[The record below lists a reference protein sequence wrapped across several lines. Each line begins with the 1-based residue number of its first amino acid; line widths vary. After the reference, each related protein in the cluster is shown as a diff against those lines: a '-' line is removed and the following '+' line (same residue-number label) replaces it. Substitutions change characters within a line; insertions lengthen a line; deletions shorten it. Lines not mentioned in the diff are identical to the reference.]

1 LGGLGDRKD
10 LGEVEGRENISKIY
24 YRKINEMGLIKL
36 YLYIDIN
43 ICNNNKEKEAINLR
57 GHGIGT

>member
-1 LGGLGDRKD
+1 MGGLGDRKD

>member
-1 LGGLGDRKD
+1 
-10 LGEVEGRENISKIY
+10 
-24 YRKINEMGLIKL
+24 MGLIKL